1 MFWNLYRPGMF
12 RSLGGCL
19 RKTAVAMDIDE
30 YLTLEEKAARCR
42 RIAAMMTDDEIRHS
56 LEELA
61 LEYEARLKLRNAG
74 FMLQGSE
81 RGARRT
87 SSEPAANG
95 RSRSPACTE
104 PSSHARQR
112 S

>member
-1 MFWNLYRPGMF
+1 
-12 RSLGGCL
+12 
-19 RKTAVAMDIDE
+19 MDVDE

-56 LEELA
+56 LEALA
-61 LEYEARLKLRNAG
+61 GEYEARLRPKGAG
-74 FMLQGSE
+74 FLLQESG
-81 RGARRT
+81 RGAGRT

-95 RSRSPACTE
+95 RSRSPAGAD
-104 PSSHARQR
+104 PSSQARQP